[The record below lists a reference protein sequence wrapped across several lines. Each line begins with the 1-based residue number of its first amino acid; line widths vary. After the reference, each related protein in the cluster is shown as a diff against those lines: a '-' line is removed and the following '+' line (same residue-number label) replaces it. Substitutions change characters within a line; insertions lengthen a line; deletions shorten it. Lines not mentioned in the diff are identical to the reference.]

1 MLFQQEFYGYNK
13 KEVEDFLKRLKTTY
27 EAKLMAEKL
36 KVLDS
41 EKQLLN
47 LRSEEKKIMGA
58 LDVLEKQKKY
68 QEEGSK
74 RIYGLVI
81 NKLELLVDELNERF
95 PQLKSDKEFSDILGE
110 LSKIV
115 VSFKNGTLDGTT
127 IFRPISQENDSMRV
141 LLQKMQEHR
150 KEKET
155 PPQQEQQ
162 QQGKEGNSALYVPP
176 MAIPDSE
183 SGFSFAEALNPSDD
197 LEEIMKAFDFY
208 GD

>member
-47 LRSEEKKIMGA
+47 LKSEEKKIMGA

-81 NKLELLVDELNERF
+81 NKLELLVDQLNERF

-150 KEKET
+150 KESSQKTEESAQQKNNET
-155 PPQQEQQ
+155 P
-162 QQGKEGNSALYVPP
+162 STYVPP
-176 MAIPDSE
+176 MAIPDGD
-183 SGFSFAEALNPSDD
+183 SGFSFAEALNPTDD
-197 LEEIMKAFDFY
+197 LDEIMKAFDFY